1 MNKIQKEDITLF
13 ADTFNLYECL
23 RNKSFMVTGATGL
36 IGSELVYGLIAL
48 NHRYD
53 LNIHIDCLVRNTE
66 KARLMFEEYEVTI
79 LNYDFMDNN
88 ECINSKNIDYVI
100 HAASPTASMYFVEH
114 PVETIDI
121 ALNGTRSVINY
132 AMRNNVK
139 SLVYLS
145 SLECY
150 GQIFDDEM
158 PLTEEMQGYVDPL
171 NVRSSYSM
179 GKRMCECMCVSAYK
193 EYGVPVKIAR
203 LAQTFGA
210 GIAASDNRVF
220 AQFAK
225 SVIVGKDI
233 ILHTDGKLKRQY
245 LYLTDAISGILYVL
259 LKGRN
264 GEAYNVAN
272 DETYIS
278 IKEMAEMIC
287 REFRPQLKVKHVEEC
302 EDRGYAPVTKTRM
315 TSAKLEKLGWKP
327 RLSLRDMYDRLIKS
341 LVL

>member
-23 RNKSFMVTGATGL
+23 RNKSF
-36 IGSELVYGLIAL
+36 IAL

-88 ECINSKNIDYVI
+88 ECINTKNIDYVI

-145 SLECY
+145 SLEC
-150 GQIFDDEM
+150 
-158 PLTEEMQGYVDPL
+158 LW
-171 NVRSSYSM
+171 
-179 GKRMCECMCVSAYK
+179 
-193 EYGVPVKIAR
+193 
-203 LAQTFGA
+203 
-210 GIAASDNRVF
+210 
-220 AQFAK
+220 
-225 SVIVGKDI
+225 
-233 ILHTDGKLKRQY
+233 
-245 LYLTDAISGILYVL
+245 
-259 LKGRN
+259 
-264 GEAYNVAN
+264 AN
-272 DETYIS
+272 
-278 IKEMAEMIC
+278 
-287 REFRPQLKVKHVEEC
+287 F
-302 EDRGYAPVTKTRM
+302 
-315 TSAKLEKLGWKP
+315 
-327 RLSLRDMYDRLIKS
+327 
-341 LVL
+341 

>member
-1 MNKIQKEDITLF
+1 MLKVWSI
-13 ADTFNLYECL
+13 
-23 RNKSFMVTGATGL
+23 
-36 IGSELVYGLIAL
+36 
-48 NHRYD
+48 
-53 LNIHIDCLVRNTE
+53 
-66 KARLMFEEYEVTI
+66 
-79 LNYDFMDNN
+79 
-88 ECINSKNIDYVI
+88 
-100 HAASPTASMYFVEH
+100 
-114 PVETIDI
+114 
-121 ALNGTRSVINY
+121 
-132 AMRNNVK
+132 
-139 SLVYLS
+139 YLPWNA
-145 SLECY
+145 Y

>member
-88 ECINSKNIDYVI
+88 ECINTKNIDYVI

-210 GIAASDNRVF
+210 RHCCF
-220 AQFAK
+220 
-225 SVIVGKDI
+225 
-233 ILHTDGKLKRQY
+233 
-245 LYLTDAISGILYVL
+245 
-259 LKGRN
+259 
-264 GEAYNVAN
+264 
-272 DETYIS
+272 
-278 IKEMAEMIC
+278 
-287 REFRPQLKVKHVEEC
+287 
-302 EDRGYAPVTKTRM
+302 
-315 TSAKLEKLGWKP
+315 
-327 RLSLRDMYDRLIKS
+327 
-341 LVL
+341 